1 MQARCPDHIL
11 QIPAWPGSETVFTGY
26 PSLTLFRYVARVSK
40 TPAKPSTARDLP
52 VMALLGL
59 CDPPEGDW
67 DHFRAIQYTG
77 LARYAILR
85 VVTNLVLGLMVCQLF
100 SGFVPLWQL
109 AGWMGMLGASLYF
122 PTVLYRHSGMVN
134 HDHVARR
141 FVLQLVAATSLIA
154 FVWCVPILVFAPMAT
169 QMELA
174 AVWTIL
180 AALVVGGTL
189 LLNALPLGAFV
200 FNLVLMAA
208 SVIAFW
214 QGENIVTVGA
224 IVCFSILLALS
235 GFENARAYLMFKFSE
250 QGLAEKDEV
259 VSLLLREFE
268 EGDADWL
275 WQIDAGRRIVAAS
288 PRFAFAAG
296 REASE
301 IEGMPLTQLIA
312 GKHWESGNLA
322 PSLHILSDK
331 LTKRESFSN
340 LVVKV
345 HGEEKTYW
353 WELSASPRYDDNGTF
368 MGFRGVGSDVTE
380 SRESAEKI
388 ARLARFDTLT
398 GLPNRLQLTEALDRA
413 LKECEQWNCRCG
425 FLMIDLD
432 RFKSVN
438 DTLGHLVGDRLLA
451 QVSLRLRSLMGKDEL
466 CGRLGGDEF
475 AVVMRDTGD
484 GQRISDL
491 AGRIIDVLSRP
502 YEVDQHTLF
511 IGASVGSATGTRD
524 GRTVETLMRSADLAL
539 YRSKD
544 EGGGRHNVYEPKLHS
559 HAEERRVMEIALRK
573 ALEKDE
579 FSLAYQPVVDASSE
593 SLVAFEAL
601 IRWSNP
607 EFGQVSPAR
616 FIPLAED
623 ARLVVPIGN
632 WVLHRACREAVTWP
646 ANVRVAVNVSAEQLY
661 EPDFVETVVEALSE
675 TGLAPQRLELEVTE
689 SVFLRE
695 GSRAGET
702 LDQILALG
710 VGLSLDDF
718 GTGYSALG
726 YLSKTRFTTIKV
738 DRSFVQGAARGAQES
753 IAIIR
758 AVVAMAESLGMST
771 TAEGAE
777 TEHEVQVIR
786 ELGCKKIQGYFYG
799 RPMTADDVQSLFGGQ
814 QTAMFG

>member
-1 MQARCPDHIL
+1 
-11 QIPAWPGSETVFTGY
+11 
-26 PSLTLFRYVARVSK
+26 
-40 TPAKPSTARDLP
+40 
-52 VMALLGL
+52 MAILGL
-59 CDPPEGDW
+59 KDPASGDW
-67 DHFRAIQYTG
+67 DRFRAIQYSG

-85 VVTNLVLGLMVCQLF
+85 VATNLVLGLMVCQLF
-100 SGFVPLWQL
+100 AGTVPLTYL
-109 AGWMGMLGASLYF
+109 TGWMAMLCGALYL
-122 PTVLYRHSGMVN
+122 PVIVYRQSGMVN
-134 HDHVARR
+134 HDKVARR
-141 FVLQLVAATSLIA
+141 FVMQLVAATSLIA
-154 FVWCVPILVFAPMAT
+154 FVWCIPILVFAPKAGPV
-169 QMELA
+169 ELA
-174 AVWTIL
+174 TVWTIL

-200 FNLVLMAA
+200 FNLVLMSA
-208 SVIAFW
+208 SIFAFW
-214 QGENIVTVGA
+214 QIGSMVTVGA
-224 IVCFSILLALS
+224 ICCFAILLALS
-235 GFENARAYLMFKFSE
+235 GFENARAYLMFKLSE
-250 QGLAEKDEV
+250 VGLAEKDEV

-275 WQIDAGRRIVAAS
+275 WQIDAARRIVAAS

-296 REASE
+296 CESKD

-312 GKHWESGNLA
+312 GKAWESGNLP
-322 PSLHILSDK
+322 PSLHLLSEK

-345 HGEEKTYW
+345 LCGEKTQW
-353 WELSASPRYDDNGTF
+353 WELSASPKYDDNGTF
-368 MGFRGVGSDVTE
+368 IGFRGVGSDVTE
-380 SRESAEKI
+380 SRENAEKI
-388 ARLARFDTLT
+388 ARLARYDTLT
-398 GLPNRLQLTEALDRA
+398 GLPNRLQITEALDRA
-413 LKECEQWNCRCG
+413 LSECEKWNSRCG

-432 RFKSVN
+432 RFKSIN

-451 QVSLRLRSLMGKDEL
+451 QVSLRLRSLMGKDEM

-491 AGRIIDVLSRP
+491 AGRIIEVLSRP

-511 IGASVGSATGTRD
+511 IGASVGSANGVRD

-559 HAEERRVMEIALRK
+559 HAEERRIMEMALRT

-579 FSLAYQPVVDASSE
+579 FSLAYQPVVDAASE
-593 SLVAFEAL
+593 SLVGFEAL
-601 IRWSNP
+601 LRWSNP
-607 EFGQVSPAR
+607 EFGQVSPAK

-632 WVLHRACREAVTWP
+632 WVLHRACQEAVLWP

-661 EPDFVETVVEALSE
+661 EADFVDTVVEALSE
-675 TGLAPQRLELEVTE
+675 TGLPPQRLELEVTE

-702 LDQILALG
+702 LDRILALG

-738 DRSFVQGAARGAQES
+738 DRSFVQGAARGLPES

-758 AVVAMAESLGMST
+758 AVVAMADSLGMAT

-777 TEHEVQVIR
+777 TQQEVGVIR
-786 ELGCKKIQGYFYG
+786 DLGCKKIQGYYYG
-799 RPMTADDVQSLFGGQ
+799 RPMGASDVAALFADYNSAQYG
-814 QTAMFG
+814 

>member
-1 MQARCPDHIL
+1 M
-11 QIPAWPGSETVFTGY
+11 
-26 PSLTLFRYVARVSK
+26 RVNSTK
-40 TPAKPSTARDLP
+40 HNPSTARNLP
-52 VMALLGL
+52 VMAILGL
-59 CDPPEGDW
+59 ADSADGDW

-77 LARYAILR
+77 LSRYAILR

-100 SGFVPLWQL
+100 AGSVPLWQL
-109 AGWMGMLGASLYF
+109 AGWMAMLGGALYF
-122 PTVLYRHSGMVN
+122 PAIIYRQSGMVN

-141 FVLQLVAATSLIA
+141 FLLQLVAATSLIA
-154 FVWCVPILVFAPMAT
+154 FVWCIPILSFAPLAGPL
-169 QMELA
+169 ELA
-174 AVWTIL
+174 TVWTIV

-189 LLNALPLGAFV
+189 LLNALPLGAV
-200 FNLVLMAA
+200 MFNLILMMA
-208 SVIAFW
+208 SIVAFARI
-214 QGENIVTVGA
+214 GDIVTIGA
-224 IVCFSILLALS
+224 IVCFSNLLALS
-235 GFENARAYLMFKFSE
+235 GFENARAFLLFKLSE
-250 QGLAEKDEV
+250 VGLAEKDEV

-275 WQIDAGRRIVAAS
+275 WQIDASRRIVAAS

-296 REASE
+296 REPKD

-312 GKHWESGNLA
+312 GKAWEAGNLP
-322 PSLHILSDK
+322 PSLHALSDK

-345 HGEEKTYW
+345 LGETKTFW

-368 MGFRGVGSDVTE
+368 IGFRGVGSDVTE

-388 ARLARFDTLT
+388 ARLARYDTLT

-413 LKECEQWNCRCG
+413 LSECEQWKTRCG

-451 QVSLRLRSLMGKDEL
+451 QVSLRLRSLMGKDEM

-475 AVVMRDTGD
+475 GVVMRDTGD
-484 GQRISDL
+484 GQRIADL

-502 YEVDQHTLF
+502 YEVDAHTLF
-511 IGASVGSATGTRD
+511 IGASVGSANGIRD

-539 YRSKD
+539 YQSKD

-559 HAEERRVMEIALRK
+559 HAEERRTMEIALRK

-579 FSLAYQPVVDASSE
+579 FSLAYQPVVDAASE
-593 SLVAFEAL
+593 SLVGFEAL
-601 IRWSNP
+601 LRWYNP
-607 EFGQVSPAR
+607 EFGQVSPSR

-632 WVLHRACREAVTWP
+632 WVLHRACREAVSWP
-646 ANVRVAVNVSAEQLY
+646 ADVRVAVNVSAEQLY
-661 EPDFVETVVEALSE
+661 ELDFVDTVVEALSE
-675 TGLAPQRLELEVTE
+675 AGLAPQRLELEVTE

-702 LDQILALG
+702 LDRILALG

-738 DRSFVQGAARGAQES
+738 DRSFVQGAARGLPES

-758 AVVAMAESLGMST
+758 AVVAMADSLGMST

-777 TEHEVQVIR
+777 TEKEVRVIR
-786 ELGCKKIQGYFYG
+786 DLGCKKIQGYYYG
-799 RPMTADDVQSLFGGQ
+799 RPMAAEDVAELFGDHR
-814 QTAMFG
+814 AAVFG

>member
-1 MQARCPDHIL
+1 MR
-11 QIPAWPGSETVFTGY
+11 SGY
-26 PSLTLFRYVARVSK
+26 ASLTLFRYVARVSK
-40 TPAKPSTARDLP
+40 TKHSPSTARDLP
-52 VMALLGL
+52 VMAILGL
-59 CDPPEGDW
+59 RDPVKGDW
-67 DHFRAIQYTG
+67 DHFRAIQYAG
-77 LARYAILR
+77 LARYSNLR
-85 VVTNLVLGLMVCQLF
+85 VATNLVLGLMVCQLF
-100 SGFVPLWQL
+100 SGYVPLWQL
-109 AGWMGMLGASLYF
+109 AGWMAMLGATLYF
-122 PTVLYRHSGMVN
+122 PAIVYRNSGMVN
-134 HDHVARR
+134 HDQVARR

-154 FVWCVPILVFAPMAT
+154 FVWCIPILAFAPLAGPV
-169 QMELA
+169 ELA
-174 AVWTIL
+174 TVWTIL
-180 AALVVGGTL
+180 AALVVAGTL
-189 LLNALPLGAFV
+189 LLNALPLGAFM
-200 FNLVLMAA
+200 FNLVLMSA
-208 SVIAFW
+208 SIIAYW
-214 QGENIVTVGA
+214 QTGNMVTMGS
-224 IVCFSILLALS
+224 ITCFSMLLALS
-235 GFENARAYLMFKFSE
+235 GFENARGYLMFKLSE
-250 QGLAEKDEV
+250 HGLAEKDEV

-275 WQIDAGRRIVAAS
+275 WQIDAARRIVAAS

-301 IEGMPLTQLIA
+301 IEGMPLTELIA
-312 GKHWESGNLA
+312 GKLWESGNLP

-340 LVVKV
+340 LIVKV
-345 HGEEKTYW
+345 HGEDRTFW
-353 WELSASPRYDDNGTF
+353 WELSASPRYDDLGVFT
-368 MGFRGVGSDVTE
+368 GFRGVGSDVTE

-388 ARLARFDTLT
+388 ARLARYDTLT

-451 QVSLRLRSLMGKDEL
+451 QVSLRLRSLMGKDEM

-484 GQRISDL
+484 GQRINDV
-491 AGRIIDVLSRP
+491 ADRIIDVLSRP

-511 IGASVGSATGTRD
+511 IGASIGSAHGLRD
-524 GRTVETLMRSADLAL
+524 GRTVEALMRSADLAL

-544 EGGGRHNVYEPKLHS
+544 EGGGRHNVYEPQLHS

-579 FSLAYQPVVDASSE
+579 FTLAFQPVVDAASE

-601 IRWSNP
+601 LRWYNP
-607 EFGQVSPAR
+607 EIGQVSPAR

-632 WVLHRACREAVTWP
+632 WVLHRACREAVNWP
-646 ANVRVAVNVSAEQLY
+646 ANVRIAVNVSAEQLY
-661 EPDFVETVVEALSE
+661 EPDFVDTVVEALSE
-675 TGLAPQRLELEVTE
+675 AGLAPQRLELEVTE

-695 GSRAGET
+695 GSRAGDT
-702 LDQILALG
+702 LDRILALG

-726 YLSKTRFTTIKV
+726 YLSKTRFTTIKI

-753 IAIIR
+753 VAIIR
-758 AVVAMAESLGMST
+758 AVVAMADSLGMST

-777 TEHEVQVIR
+777 TEQEVNVLR
-786 ELGCKKIQGYFYG
+786 DLGCKKIQGYFYG
-799 RPMTADDVQSLFGGQ
+799 RPMSASDVADLFTNHQAANYG
-814 QTAMFG
+814 

>member
-1 MQARCPDHIL
+1 M
-11 QIPAWPGSETVFTGY
+11 FGY
-26 PSLTLFRYVARVSK
+26 AAPVSK
-40 TPAKPSTARDLP
+40 TKHSPSTARDLP
-52 VMALLGL
+52 VMAILGL
-59 CDPPEGDW
+59 RDPAQGDW

-77 LARYAILR
+77 LARYSNLR
-85 VVTNLVLGLMVCQLF
+85 VVTNLVLGLMACQLF
-100 SGFVPLWQL
+100 SGYVPLWQL
-109 AGWMGMLGASLYF
+109 AGWMAMLGAALYF
-122 PTVLYRHSGMVN
+122 PSIVYRQSGMVN

-154 FVWCVPILVFAPMAT
+154 FVWCIPILVFAPLAGDL
-169 QMELA
+169 ELA
-174 AVWTIL
+174 TIWTIL
-180 AALVVGGTL
+180 AALVVAGTL
-189 LLNALPLGAFV
+189 LLNALPLGAFL
-200 FNLVLMAA
+200 FNLVLMSA
-208 SVIAFW
+208 SVIAYW
-214 QGENIVTVGA
+214 QTGNMVTVGA
-224 IVCFSILLALS
+224 ITCFSILLALS
-235 GFENARAYLMFKFSE
+235 GFENARGYLMFKLSE
-250 QGLAEKDEV
+250 HGLAEKDEV

-275 WQIDAGRRIVAAS
+275 WQIDASRRIVAAS
-288 PRFAFAAG
+288 PRFAYAAG
-296 REASE
+296 REASD

-312 GKHWESGNLA
+312 GKLWESGNLP

-345 HGEEKTYW
+345 HGEDKTYW
-353 WELSASPRYDDNGTF
+353 WELSASPRYDDSGAFT
-368 MGFRGVGSDVTE
+368 GFRGVGSDVTE

-451 QVSLRLRSLMGKDEL
+451 QVSLRLRSLMGKDEM

-484 GQRISDL
+484 GQRIKDV
-491 AGRIIDVLSRP
+491 AERIIDVLSRP

-511 IGASVGSATGTRD
+511 IGASVGSAHGLRD

-544 EGGGRHNVYEPKLHS
+544 EGGGRHNVYEPQLHS

-579 FSLAYQPVVDASSE
+579 FTLAFQPVVDAASE

-601 IRWSNP
+601 LRWHNP

-661 EPDFVETVVEALSE
+661 EPDFVDTVVEALSE
-675 TGLAPQRLELEVTE
+675 AGLPPQRLELEVTE

-758 AVVAMAESLGMST
+758 AVVAMADSLGMST

-777 TEHEVQVIR
+777 TEHEVKVLR
-786 ELGCKKIQGYFYG
+786 DLGCKKIQGYFYG
-799 RPMTADDVQSLFGGQ
+799 RPMSAHDVGELFIDNPS
-814 QTAMFG
+814 ASFG

>member
-1 MQARCPDHIL
+1 MA
-11 QIPAWPGSETVFTGY
+11 S
-26 PSLTLFRYVARVSK
+26 
-40 TPAKPSTARDLP
+40 DLP
-52 VMALLGL
+52 VMAVLGL
-59 CDPPEGDW
+59 RDPAKGDW

-77 LARYAILR
+77 LARYANLR
-85 VVTNLVLGLMVCQLF
+85 VMTNLVLGLMVCQLF
-100 SGFVPLWQL
+100 AGSLPLWYL
-109 AGWMGMLGASLYF
+109 VGWMALLGAALCI
-122 PTVLYRHSGMVN
+122 PAIVYRQSGMVN

-154 FVWCVPILVFAPMAT
+154 FVWCIPILVFAPMAGPV
-169 QMELA
+169 ELA
-174 AVWTIL
+174 TVWTIV
-180 AALVVGGTL
+180 AALVVGSTL
-189 LLNALPLGAFV
+189 LLNALPLGAFL
-200 FNLVLMAA
+200 FNLVLMTA
-208 SVIAFW
+208 SIIAYW
-214 QGENIVTVGA
+214 QIGDMVTIGA
-224 IVCFSILLALS
+224 IACFSILLALS
-235 GFENARAYLMFKFSE
+235 GFENARAYLMFKLSE
-250 QGLAEKDEV
+250 VGLAEKDEV

-275 WQIDAGRRIVAAS
+275 WQIDSARRIIAAS
-288 PRFAFAAG
+288 PRFAFASG
-296 REASE
+296 REAKD
-301 IEGMPLTQLIA
+301 IEGVPITQLIA
-312 GKHWESGNLA
+312 GKAWESGNLP

-331 LTKRESFSN
+331 LTRRESFSN

-345 HGEEKTYW
+345 LSEDKVLW
-353 WELSASPRYDDNGTF
+353 WELSASPKYDESGAF
-368 MGFRGVGSDVTE
+368 IGFRGVGSNVTE
-380 SRESAEKI
+380 NRESAEKI
-388 ARLARFDTLT
+388 ARLARYDTLT
-398 GLPNRLQLTEALDRA
+398 GLPNRVQITEALDRA
-413 LKECEQWNCRCG
+413 LQECEKWNCRCG
-425 FLMIDLD
+425 LLMIDLD

-451 QVSLRLRSLMGKDEL
+451 QVSLRMRSLMGKDEM

-502 YEVDQHTLF
+502 YEVDENTLF
-511 IGASVGSATGTRD
+511 IGASVGSANGMRD

-544 EGGGRHNVYEPKLHS
+544 EGGGRHNVYETKLHS
-559 HAEERRVMEIALRK
+559 HAEERRVMEMALRK

-579 FSLAYQPVVDASSE
+579 FTLAYQPVVDAASE
-593 SLVAFEAL
+593 SLVGFEAL
-601 IRWSNP
+601 LRWFNP
-607 EFGQVSPAR
+607 ELGQISPAK

-632 WVLHRACREAVTWP
+632 WVLHRACREAVSWP
-646 ANVRVAVNVSAEQLY
+646 ANVKVAVNVSAEQLY
-661 EPDFVETVVEALSE
+661 EADFVDTVVEALSE
-675 TGLAPQRLELEVTE
+675 TGLPPQRLELEVTE

-702 LDQILALG
+702 LDRILALG

-738 DRSFVQGAARGAQES
+738 DRSFVQGAAQGLPAS

-758 AVVAMAESLGMST
+758 AVVAMADSLGMST

-777 TEHEVQVIR
+777 TQHEVDVIR
-786 ELGCKKIQGYFYG
+786 GLGCKKIQGYFYG
-799 RPMTADDVQSLFGGQ
+799 RPMGAEDVTELFGEYR
-814 QTAMFG
+814 ASHFG

>member
-1 MQARCPDHIL
+1 M
-11 QIPAWPGSETVFTGY
+11 
-26 PSLTLFRYVARVSK
+26 SK
-40 TPAKPSTARDLP
+40 TKHSPSAARDLP
-52 VMALLGL
+52 VMAILGL
-59 CDPPEGDW
+59 RDSADGDW

-77 LARYAILR
+77 LARYSNLR

-109 AGWMGMLGASLYF
+109 AGWMAMLGAALFF
-122 PTVLYRHSGMVN
+122 PTIVYRQSGMVN

-154 FVWCVPILVFAPMAT
+154 FVWCIPILVFAPLAGDL
-169 QMELA
+169 ELA
-174 AVWTIL
+174 TVWTIL
-180 AALVVGGTL
+180 AALVVAGTL
-189 LLNALPLGAFV
+189 LLNALPLGAFM
-200 FNLVLMAA
+200 FNLVLMSA
-208 SVIAFW
+208 SIVAYW
-214 QGENIVTVGA
+214 QAGNMVTVGA
-224 IVCFSILLALS
+224 ITSFSILLALS
-235 GFENARAYLMFKFSE
+235 GFENARGYLMFKLSE
-250 QGLAEKDEV
+250 HGLAEKDEV

-275 WQIDAGRRIVAAS
+275 WQIDSARRIINAS
-288 PRFAFAAG
+288 PRFAFAVG
-296 REASE
+296 REVSE

-312 GKHWESGNLA
+312 GKLWEGGNLP

-345 HGEEKTYW
+345 HGADKTFW

-368 MGFRGVGSDVTE
+368 TGFRGVGSDVTE

-388 ARLARFDTLT
+388 ARLARYDTLT

-451 QVSLRLRSLMGKDEL
+451 QVSLRLRSLMGKDEM

-484 GQRISDL
+484 GQRIGDI
-491 AGRIIDVLSRP
+491 AERIIDVLSQP

-511 IGASVGSATGTRD
+511 IGASIGSAHGLRD

-544 EGGGRHNVYEPKLHS
+544 EGGGRHNVYEPQLHS
-559 HAEERRVMEIALRK
+559 HAEERRVMEMALRK

-579 FSLAYQPVVDASSE
+579 FTLAFQPVVDAGSE

-601 IRWSNP
+601 LRWHNP

-646 ANVRVAVNVSAEQLY
+646 ANMRVAVNVSAEQLY
-661 EPDFVETVVEALSE
+661 EPDFVDTVVEALSE
-675 TGLAPQRLELEVTE
+675 AGLPPQRLELEVTE

-702 LDQILALG
+702 LDRILALG

-758 AVVAMAESLGMST
+758 AVVAMADSLGMST

-777 TEHEVQVIR
+777 TEHEVQVVR
-786 ELGCKKIQGYFYG
+786 KLGCKKIQGYYYG
-799 RPMTADDVQSLFGGQ
+799 RPMMASDVGELFSDDRSAIYG
-814 QTAMFG
+814 

>member
-1 MQARCPDHIL
+1 L
-11 QIPAWPGSETVFTGY
+11 FGY
-26 PSLTLFRYVARVSK
+26 AAPVSK
-40 TPAKPSTARDLP
+40 TKHSPSTARDLP
-52 VMALLGL
+52 VMAILGL
-59 CDPPEGDW
+59 RDPAQGDW

-77 LARYAILR
+77 LARYSNLR
-85 VVTNLVLGLMVCQLF
+85 VVTNLVLGLMACQLF
-100 SGFVPLWQL
+100 SGYVPLWQL
-109 AGWMGMLGASLYF
+109 AGWMAMLGAALYF
-122 PTVLYRHSGMVN
+122 PSTVYRQSGMVN

-154 FVWCVPILVFAPMAT
+154 FVWCIPILVFAPLAGDL
-169 QMELA
+169 ELA
-174 AVWTIL
+174 TIWTIL
-180 AALVVGGTL
+180 AALVVAGTL
-189 LLNALPLGAFV
+189 LLNALPLGAFL
-200 FNLVLMAA
+200 FNLVLMSA
-208 SVIAFW
+208 SVIAYW
-214 QGENIVTVGA
+214 QTGNMVTVGA
-224 IVCFSILLALS
+224 ITCFSILLALS
-235 GFENARAYLMFKFSE
+235 GFENARGYLMFKLSE
-250 QGLAEKDEV
+250 HGLAEKDEV

-275 WQIDAGRRIVAAS
+275 WQIDASRRIVAAS
-288 PRFAFAAG
+288 PRFAYAAG
-296 REASE
+296 REASD

-312 GKHWESGNLA
+312 GKLWESGNLP

-345 HGEEKTYW
+345 HGEDKTYW
-353 WELSASPRYDDNGTF
+353 WELSASPRYDDSGAFT
-368 MGFRGVGSDVTE
+368 GFRGVGSDVTE

-451 QVSLRLRSLMGKDEL
+451 QVSLRLRSLMGKDEM

-484 GQRISDL
+484 GQRIKDV
-491 AGRIIDVLSRP
+491 AERIIDVLSRP

-511 IGASVGSATGTRD
+511 IGASVGSAHGLRD

-544 EGGGRHNVYEPKLHS
+544 EGGGRHNVYEPQLHS

-579 FSLAYQPVVDASSE
+579 FTLAFQPVVDAASE

-601 IRWSNP
+601 LRWHNP

-661 EPDFVETVVEALSE
+661 EPDFVDTVVEALSE
-675 TGLAPQRLELEVTE
+675 AGLPPQRLELEVTE

-758 AVVAMAESLGMST
+758 AVVAMADSLGMST

-777 TEHEVQVIR
+777 TEHEVKVLR
-786 ELGCKKIQGYFYG
+786 DLGCKKIQGYFYG
-799 RPMTADDVQSLFGGQ
+799 RPMSAHDVGELFIDHPS
-814 QTAMFG
+814 ASFG

>member
-1 MQARCPDHIL
+1 MA
-11 QIPAWPGSETVFTGY
+11 S
-26 PSLTLFRYVARVSK
+26 
-40 TPAKPSTARDLP
+40 DLP
-52 VMALLGL
+52 VMAVLGL
-59 CDPPEGDW
+59 RDPAKGDW

-77 LARYAILR
+77 LARYANLR
-85 VVTNLVLGLMVCQLF
+85 VMTNLVLGLMVCQLF
-100 SGFVPLWQL
+100 AGSLPLWYL
-109 AGWMGMLGASLYF
+109 VGWMALLGAALCI
-122 PTVLYRHSGMVN
+122 PAIVYRQSGMVN

-154 FVWCVPILVFAPMAT
+154 FVWCIPILVFAPMAGPV
-169 QMELA
+169 ELA
-174 AVWTIL
+174 TVWTIV
-180 AALVVGGTL
+180 AALVVGSTL
-189 LLNALPLGAFV
+189 LLNALPLGAFL
-200 FNLVLMAA
+200 FNLVLMTA
-208 SVIAFW
+208 SIIAYW
-214 QGENIVTVGA
+214 QIGDMVTIGA
-224 IVCFSILLALS
+224 IACFSILLALS
-235 GFENARAYLMFKFSE
+235 GFENARAYLMFKLSE
-250 QGLAEKDEV
+250 VGLAEKDEV

-275 WQIDAGRRIVAAS
+275 WQIDSARRIIAAS
-288 PRFAFAAG
+288 PRFAFASG
-296 REASE
+296 REAKD
-301 IEGMPLTQLIA
+301 IEGLPITQLIA
-312 GKHWESGNLA
+312 GKAWESGNLP

-331 LTKRESFSN
+331 LTRRESFSN

-345 HGEEKTYW
+345 LSEDKVLW
-353 WELSASPRYDDNGTF
+353 WELSASPKYDESGAF
-368 MGFRGVGSDVTE
+368 IGFRGVGSNVTE
-380 SRESAEKI
+380 NRESAEKI
-388 ARLARFDTLT
+388 ARLARYDTLT
-398 GLPNRLQLTEALDRA
+398 GLPNRVQITEALDRA
-413 LKECEQWNCRCG
+413 LQECEKWNCRCG
-425 FLMIDLD
+425 LLMIDLD

-451 QVSLRLRSLMGKDEL
+451 QVSLRMRSLMGKDEM

-502 YEVDQHTLF
+502 YEVDENTLF
-511 IGASVGSATGTRD
+511 IGASVGSANGMRD

-559 HAEERRVMEIALRK
+559 HAEERRVMEMALRK

-579 FSLAYQPVVDASSE
+579 FTLAYQPVVDAASE
-593 SLVAFEAL
+593 SLVGFEAL
-601 IRWSNP
+601 LRWFNP
-607 EFGQVSPAR
+607 ELGQISPAK

-632 WVLHRACREAVTWP
+632 WVLHRACREAVSWP
-646 ANVRVAVNVSAEQLY
+646 ANVKVAVNVSAEQLY
-661 EPDFVETVVEALSE
+661 EADFVDTVVEALSE
-675 TGLAPQRLELEVTE
+675 TGLPPQRLELEVTE

-695 GSRAGET
+695 GSRASET
-702 LDQILALG
+702 LDRILALG

-738 DRSFVQGAARGAQES
+738 DRSFVQGAAQGLPAS

-758 AVVAMAESLGMST
+758 AVVAMADSLGMST

-777 TEHEVQVIR
+777 TQHEVDVIR
-786 ELGCKKIQGYFYG
+786 GLGCKKIQGYFYG
-799 RPMTADDVQSLFGGQ
+799 RPMGAEDVTELFGEYR
-814 QTAMFG
+814 ASHFG

>member
-1 MQARCPDHIL
+1 MA
-11 QIPAWPGSETVFTGY
+11 S
-26 PSLTLFRYVARVSK
+26 
-40 TPAKPSTARDLP
+40 DLP
-52 VMALLGL
+52 VMAVLGL
-59 CDPPEGDW
+59 RDPAKGDW

-77 LARYAILR
+77 LARYANLR
-85 VVTNLVLGLMVCQLF
+85 VMTNLVLGLMVCQLF
-100 SGFVPLWQL
+100 AGSLPLWYL
-109 AGWMGMLGASLYF
+109 VGWMALLGAALCI
-122 PTVLYRHSGMVN
+122 PAIVYRQSGMVN

-154 FVWCVPILVFAPMAT
+154 FVWCIPILVFAPMAGPV
-169 QMELA
+169 ELA
-174 AVWTIL
+174 TVWTIV
-180 AALVVGGTL
+180 AALVVGSTL
-189 LLNALPLGAFV
+189 LLNALPLGAFL
-200 FNLVLMAA
+200 FNLVLMTA
-208 SVIAFW
+208 SIIAYW
-214 QGENIVTVGA
+214 QIGDMVTIGA
-224 IVCFSILLALS
+224 IACFSILLALS
-235 GFENARAYLMFKFSE
+235 GFENARAYLMFKLSE
-250 QGLAEKDEV
+250 VGLAEKDEV

-275 WQIDAGRRIVAAS
+275 WQIDSARRIIAAS
-288 PRFAFAAG
+288 PRFAFASG
-296 REASE
+296 REAKD
-301 IEGMPLTQLIA
+301 IEGLPITQLIA
-312 GKHWESGNLA
+312 GKAWESGNLP

-331 LTKRESFSN
+331 LTRRESFSN

-345 HGEEKTYW
+345 LSEDKVLW
-353 WELSASPRYDDNGTF
+353 WELSASPKYDESGAF
-368 MGFRGVGSDVTE
+368 IGFRGVGSNVTE
-380 SRESAEKI
+380 NRESAEKI
-388 ARLARFDTLT
+388 ARLARYDTLT
-398 GLPNRLQLTEALDRA
+398 GLPNRVQITEALDRA
-413 LKECEQWNCRCG
+413 LQECEKWNCRCG
-425 FLMIDLD
+425 LLMIDLD

-451 QVSLRLRSLMGKDEL
+451 QVSLRMRSLMGKDEM

-502 YEVDQHTLF
+502 YEVDENTLF
-511 IGASVGSATGTRD
+511 IGASVGSANGMRD

-559 HAEERRVMEIALRK
+559 HAEERRVMEMALRK

-579 FSLAYQPVVDASSE
+579 FTLAYQPVVDAASE
-593 SLVAFEAL
+593 SLVGFEAL
-601 IRWSNP
+601 LRWFNP
-607 EFGQVSPAR
+607 ELGQISPAK

-632 WVLHRACREAVTWP
+632 WVLHRACREAVSWP
-646 ANVRVAVNVSAEQLY
+646 ANVKVAVNVSAEQLY
-661 EPDFVETVVEALSE
+661 EADFVDTVVEALSE
-675 TGLAPQRLELEVTE
+675 TGLPPQRLELEVTE

-695 GSRAGET
+695 GSRASET
-702 LDQILALG
+702 LDGILALG

-738 DRSFVQGAARGAQES
+738 DRSFVQGAAQGLPAS

-758 AVVAMAESLGMST
+758 AVVAMADSLGMST

-777 TEHEVQVIR
+777 TQHEVDVIR
-786 ELGCKKIQGYFYG
+786 GLGCKKIQGYFYG
-799 RPMTADDVQSLFGGQ
+799 RPMGAEDVTELFGEYR
-814 QTAMFG
+814 AAHFG

>member
-1 MQARCPDHIL
+1 
-11 QIPAWPGSETVFTGY
+11 
-26 PSLTLFRYVARVSK
+26 
-40 TPAKPSTARDLP
+40 
-52 VMALLGL
+52 MAILGL
-59 CDPPEGDW
+59 SDPAEGDW
-67 DHFRAIQYTG
+67 AHFRTIQYSG
-77 LARYAILR
+77 LARYAVLR
-85 VVTNLVLGLMVCQLF
+85 VATNLVLGLMVCQLF
-100 SGFVPLWQL
+100 AGTVPVWHL
-109 AGWMGMLGASLYF
+109 AGWMAMLCGALYF
-122 PTVLYRHSGMVN
+122 PAVVYRQSGMIN

-154 FVWCVPILVFAPMAT
+154 FVWCIPMLVFAPLAGPV
-169 QMELA
+169 ELA
-174 AVWTIL
+174 TVWTIL

-189 LLNALPLGAFV
+189 LLNALPLGAVV
-200 FNLVLMAA
+200 FNLVLMTA
-208 SVIAFW
+208 SVVAYW
-214 QGENIVTVGA
+214 QVGNLVTIGA
-224 IVCFSILLALS
+224 ISCFAILLALS
-235 GFENARAYLMFKFSE
+235 GFENARAYLMFKLSE
-250 QGLAEKDEV
+250 FGLAEKDEV

-275 WQIDAGRRIVAAS
+275 WQIDAGRRIFAAS

-296 REASE
+296 RDVND

-312 GKHWESGNLA
+312 GKAWECGNLP
-322 PSLHILSDK
+322 PSLHILSEK

-345 HGEEKTYW
+345 QNEDKTLW
-353 WELSASPRYDDNGTF
+353 WELSASPKYDDAGVFT
-368 MGFRGVGSDVTE
+368 GFRGVGSDVTE
-380 SRESAEKI
+380 SRENAEKI
-388 ARLARFDTLT
+388 ARLARYDTLT
-398 GLPNRLQLTEALDRA
+398 GLPNRLQITEALDRA
-413 LKECEQWNCRCG
+413 LQEGEKWNSRCG

-432 RFKSVN
+432 RFKSIN

-451 QVSLRLRSLMGKDEL
+451 QVSLRLRSLMGKDEM

-484 GQRISDL
+484 GQRISEL

-511 IGASVGSATGTRD
+511 IGASIGSANGIRD
-524 GRTVETLMRSADLAL
+524 GRTVEMLMRSADLAL

-559 HAEERRVMEIALRK
+559 HAEERRIMEIALRK

-579 FSLAYQPVVDASSE
+579 FTLAYQPVVDAASE
-593 SLVAFEAL
+593 SLVGFEAL
-601 IRWSNP
+601 LRWHNP
-607 EFGQVSPAR
+607 EFGQVSPSK

-632 WVLHRACREAVTWP
+632 WVLHRACREAVSWP

-661 EPDFVETVVEALSE
+661 EADFVDTVVEALSE
-675 TGLAPQRLELEVTE
+675 TGLPPQRLELEVTE

-738 DRSFVQGAARGAQES
+738 DRSFVEGAARGLPES

-758 AVVAMAESLGMST
+758 AVVAMADSLGMST
-771 TAEGAE
+771 TGEGAE
-777 TEHEVQVIR
+777 TEHEVKVIR
-786 ELGCKKIQGYFYG
+786 DLGCKKIQGYFYG
-799 RPMTADDVQSLFGGQ
+799 RPMGAEDVAELF
-814 QTAMFG
+814 TDYNAAKYA

>member
-1 MQARCPDHIL
+1 
-11 QIPAWPGSETVFTGY
+11 
-26 PSLTLFRYVARVSK
+26 
-40 TPAKPSTARDLP
+40 
-52 VMALLGL
+52 MAILGL
-59 CDPPEGDW
+59 RDSADGDW

-77 LARYAILR
+77 LARYSNLR

-109 AGWMGMLGASLYF
+109 AGWMAMLGAALFF
-122 PTVLYRHSGMVN
+122 PTIVYRQSGMVN

-154 FVWCVPILVFAPMAT
+154 FVWCIPILVFAPLAGDL
-169 QMELA
+169 ELA
-174 AVWTIL
+174 TVWTIL
-180 AALVVGGTL
+180 AALVVAGTL
-189 LLNALPLGAFV
+189 LLNALPLGAFM
-200 FNLVLMAA
+200 FNLVLMSA
-208 SVIAFW
+208 SIVAYW
-214 QGENIVTVGA
+214 QAGNMVTVGA
-224 IVCFSILLALS
+224 ITSFSILLALS
-235 GFENARAYLMFKFSE
+235 GFENARGYLMFKLSE
-250 QGLAEKDEV
+250 HGLAEKDEV

-275 WQIDAGRRIVAAS
+275 WQIDSARRIINAS
-288 PRFAFAAG
+288 PRFAFAVG
-296 REASE
+296 REVSE

-312 GKHWESGNLA
+312 GKLWEGGNLP

-345 HGEEKTYW
+345 HGADKTFW

-368 MGFRGVGSDVTE
+368 TGFRGVGSDVTE

-388 ARLARFDTLT
+388 ARLARYDTLT

-451 QVSLRLRSLMGKDEL
+451 QVSLRLRSLMGKDEM

-484 GQRISDL
+484 GQRIGDI
-491 AGRIIDVLSRP
+491 AERIIDVLSQP

-511 IGASVGSATGTRD
+511 IGASIGSAHGLRD

-544 EGGGRHNVYEPKLHS
+544 EGGGRHNVYEPQLHS
-559 HAEERRVMEIALRK
+559 HAEERRVMEMALRK

-579 FSLAYQPVVDASSE
+579 FTLAFQPVVDAGSE

-601 IRWSNP
+601 LRWHNP

-646 ANVRVAVNVSAEQLY
+646 ANMRVAVNVSAEQLY
-661 EPDFVETVVEALSE
+661 EPDFVDTVVEALSE
-675 TGLAPQRLELEVTE
+675 AGLPPQRLELEVTE

-702 LDQILALG
+702 LDRILALG

-758 AVVAMAESLGMST
+758 AVVAMADSLGMST

-777 TEHEVQVIR
+777 TEHEVQVVR
-786 ELGCKKIQGYFYG
+786 KLGCKKIQGYYYG
-799 RPMTADDVQSLFGGQ
+799 RPMMASDVGELFSDDRSAIYG
-814 QTAMFG
+814 

>member
-1 MQARCPDHIL
+1 
-11 QIPAWPGSETVFTGY
+11 
-26 PSLTLFRYVARVSK
+26 
-40 TPAKPSTARDLP
+40 
-52 VMALLGL
+52 MALLGL

-275 WQIDAGRRIVAAS
+275 WQIDAARCIVAAS

-398 GLPNRLQLTEALDRA
+398 GLPNR
-413 LKECEQWNCRCG
+413 
-425 FLMIDLD
+425 
-432 RFKSVN
+432 
-438 DTLGHLVGDRLLA
+438 
-451 QVSLRLRSLMGKDEL
+451 
-466 CGRLGGDEF
+466 
-475 AVVMRDTGD
+475 
-484 GQRISDL
+484 
-491 AGRIIDVLSRP
+491 
-502 YEVDQHTLF
+502 
-511 IGASVGSATGTRD
+511 
-524 GRTVETLMRSADLAL
+524 
-539 YRSKD
+539 
-544 EGGGRHNVYEPKLHS
+544 
-559 HAEERRVMEIALRK
+559 
-573 ALEKDE
+573 
-579 FSLAYQPVVDASSE
+579 
-593 SLVAFEAL
+593 
-601 IRWSNP
+601 
-607 EFGQVSPAR
+607 
-616 FIPLAED
+616 
-623 ARLVVPIGN
+623 
-632 WVLHRACREAVTWP
+632 
-646 ANVRVAVNVSAEQLY
+646 
-661 EPDFVETVVEALSE
+661 
-675 TGLAPQRLELEVTE
+675 
-689 SVFLRE
+689 
-695 GSRAGET
+695 
-702 LDQILALG
+702 
-710 VGLSLDDF
+710 
-718 GTGYSALG
+718 
-726 YLSKTRFTTIKV
+726 
-738 DRSFVQGAARGAQES
+738 
-753 IAIIR
+753 
-758 AVVAMAESLGMST
+758 
-771 TAEGAE
+771 
-777 TEHEVQVIR
+777 
-786 ELGCKKIQGYFYG
+786 
-799 RPMTADDVQSLFGGQ
+799 
-814 QTAMFG
+814 

>member
-1 MQARCPDHIL
+1 
-11 QIPAWPGSETVFTGY
+11 
-26 PSLTLFRYVARVSK
+26 
-40 TPAKPSTARDLP
+40 
-52 VMALLGL
+52 MAILGL
-59 CDPPEGDW
+59 RDAAQGDW
-67 DHFRAIQYTG
+67 DHFRALQYTG
-77 LARYAILR
+77 LARYSNLR
-85 VVTNLVLGLMVCQLF
+85 IVTNLVLGLMVCQLF
-100 SGFVPLWQL
+100 SGYVPLWQL
-109 AGWMGMLGASLYF
+109 AGWMAMLGAALYF
-122 PTVLYRHSGMVN
+122 PSIVYSHSGMVN

-141 FVLQLVAATSLIA
+141 FVLQLAAATSLIA
-154 FVWCVPILVFAPMAT
+154 FVWCVPIFAFVPLAGEL
-169 QMELA
+169 ELA
-174 AVWTIL
+174 TVWTIL
-180 AALVVGGTL
+180 AALVVAGTL
-189 LLNALPLGAFV
+189 LLNALPLGAFI
-200 FNLVLMAA
+200 FNLVLMSA
-208 SVIAFW
+208 SIFAYW
-214 QGENIVTVGA
+214 QTGNMVTVGA
-224 IVCFSILLALS
+224 IICFSILLALS
-235 GFENARAYLMFKFSE
+235 GFENARGYLMFKLSE
-250 QGLAEKDEV
+250 HGLAEKDEV

-275 WQIDAGRRIVAAS
+275 WQIDSARRIVDAG

-301 IEGMPLTQLIA
+301 IEGMPLTQLLA
-312 GKHWESGNLA
+312 GKLWETGNLP
-322 PSLHILSDK
+322 PSLHVLSEK

-345 HGEEKTYW
+345 HVDEKICW
-353 WELSASPRYDDNGTF
+353 WELSASPRYDDKGTF
-368 MGFRGVGSDVTE
+368 TGFRGVGSDVTE

-398 GLPNRLQLTEALDRA
+398 GLPNRLQLTETLDRT

-484 GQRISDL
+484 GQRIGEIAD
-491 AGRIIDVLSRP
+491 RIIEVLSRP

-511 IGASVGSATGTRD
+511 IGASIGSAHGLRD

-544 EGGGRHNVYEPKLHS
+544 EGGGRHNVYEPQLHS
-559 HAEERRVMEIALRK
+559 HAEERRVMEIALRT

-579 FSLAYQPVVDASSE
+579 FTLAFQPVVDAASE

-601 IRWSNP
+601 LRWNNP

-632 WVLHRACREAVTWP
+632 WVLHRACREAINWP
-646 ANVRVAVNVSAEQLY
+646 ADVRVAVNVSAEQLY
-661 EPDFVETVVEALSE
+661 EPDFVDTVVEALSE
-675 TGLAPQRLELEVTE
+675 AGLPPQRLELEVTE

-702 LDQILALG
+702 LDRILALG

-738 DRSFVQGAARGAQES
+738 DRSFVQGAASGAQES

-777 TEHEVQVIR
+777 TEHEVQVVR
-786 ELGCKKIQGYFYG
+786 ELGCRKIQGYFYG
-799 RPMTADDVQSLFGGQ
+799 RPMTATDVSELFIRHQAANYG
-814 QTAMFG
+814 

>member
-1 MQARCPDHIL
+1 MA
-11 QIPAWPGSETVFTGY
+11 S
-26 PSLTLFRYVARVSK
+26 
-40 TPAKPSTARDLP
+40 DLP
-52 VMALLGL
+52 VMAVLGL
-59 CDPPEGDW
+59 RDPAKGDW

-77 LARYAILR
+77 LARYANLR
-85 VVTNLVLGLMVCQLF
+85 VMTNLVLGLMVCQLF
-100 SGFVPLWQL
+100 AGSLPLWYL
-109 AGWMGMLGASLYF
+109 VGWMALLGAALCI
-122 PTVLYRHSGMVN
+122 PAIVYRQSGMVN

-154 FVWCVPILVFAPMAT
+154 FVWCIPILVFAPVAGPV
-169 QMELA
+169 ELA
-174 AVWTIL
+174 TVWTIV
-180 AALVVGGTL
+180 AALVVGSTL
-189 LLNALPLGAFV
+189 LLNALPLGAFL
-200 FNLVLMAA
+200 FNLVLMTA
-208 SVIAFW
+208 SIIAYW
-214 QGENIVTVGA
+214 QIGDMVTIGA
-224 IVCFSILLALS
+224 IACFSILLALS
-235 GFENARAYLMFKFSE
+235 GFENARAYLMFKLSE
-250 QGLAEKDEV
+250 VGLAEKDEV

-275 WQIDAGRRIVAAS
+275 WQIDSARRIIAAS
-288 PRFAFAAG
+288 PRFAFASG
-296 REASE
+296 REAKD
-301 IEGMPLTQLIA
+301 IEGVPITQLIA
-312 GKHWESGNLA
+312 GKAWESGNLP

-331 LTKRESFSN
+331 LTRRESFSN

-345 HGEEKTYW
+345 LSEDKVLW
-353 WELSASPRYDDNGTF
+353 WELSASPKYDESGAF
-368 MGFRGVGSDVTE
+368 IGFRGVGSNVTE
-380 SRESAEKI
+380 NRESAEKI
-388 ARLARFDTLT
+388 ARLARYDTLT
-398 GLPNRLQLTEALDRA
+398 GLPNRVQITEALDRA
-413 LKECEQWNCRCG
+413 LQECEKWNCRCG
-425 FLMIDLD
+425 LLMIDLD

-451 QVSLRLRSLMGKDEL
+451 QVSLRMRSLMGKDEM

-502 YEVDQHTLF
+502 YEVDENTLF
-511 IGASVGSATGTRD
+511 IGASVGSANGMRD

-559 HAEERRVMEIALRK
+559 HAEERRVMEMALRK

-579 FSLAYQPVVDASSE
+579 FTLAYQPVVDAASE
-593 SLVAFEAL
+593 SLVGFEAL
-601 IRWSNP
+601 LRWFNP
-607 EFGQVSPAR
+607 ELGQISPAK

-632 WVLHRACREAVTWP
+632 WVLHRACREAVSWP
-646 ANVRVAVNVSAEQLY
+646 ANVKVAVNVSAEQLY
-661 EPDFVETVVEALSE
+661 EADFVDTVVEALSE
-675 TGLAPQRLELEVTE
+675 TGLPPQRLELEVTE

-695 GSRAGET
+695 GSRASET
-702 LDQILALG
+702 LDGILALG

-738 DRSFVQGAARGAQES
+738 DRSFVQGAAQGLPAS

-758 AVVAMAESLGMST
+758 AVVAMADSLGMST

-777 TEHEVQVIR
+777 TQHEVDVIR
-786 ELGCKKIQGYFYG
+786 GLGCKKIQGYFYG
-799 RPMTADDVQSLFGGQ
+799 RPMGAEDVTELFGEYR
-814 QTAMFG
+814 ASHFG

>member
-1 MQARCPDHIL
+1 M
-11 QIPAWPGSETVFTGY
+11 FGY
-26 PSLTLFRYVARVSK
+26 AARVSK
-40 TPAKPSTARDLP
+40 TKHSPSTARDLP
-52 VMALLGL
+52 VMAILGL
-59 CDPPEGDW
+59 RDPAQGDW

-77 LARYAILR
+77 LARYSNLR
-85 VVTNLVLGLMVCQLF
+85 VVTNLVLGLMACQLF
-100 SGFVPLWQL
+100 SGYVPLWQL
-109 AGWMGMLGASLYF
+109 AGWMAMLGAALYF
-122 PTVLYRHSGMVN
+122 PTIVYRQSGMVN

-154 FVWCVPILVFAPMAT
+154 FVWCIPILVFAPLAGDL
-169 QMELA
+169 ELA
-174 AVWTIL
+174 TIWTIL

-189 LLNALPLGAFV
+189 LLNALPLGAFL
-200 FNLVLMAA
+200 FNLVLMSA
-208 SVIAFW
+208 SVVAYW
-214 QGENIVTVGA
+214 QTGNMVTVGA
-224 IVCFSILLALS
+224 ITCFSILLALS
-235 GFENARAYLMFKFSE
+235 GFENARGYLMFKLSE
-250 QGLAEKDEV
+250 HGLAEKDEV

-275 WQIDAGRRIVAAS
+275 WQIDASRRIVAAS
-288 PRFAFAAG
+288 PRFAYAAG
-296 REASE
+296 REASA

-312 GKHWESGNLA
+312 GKLWESGNLP

-345 HGEEKTYW
+345 HGEDKTYW

-368 MGFRGVGSDVTE
+368 TGFRGVGSDVTE

-451 QVSLRLRSLMGKDEL
+451 QVSLRLRSLMGKDEM

-484 GQRISDL
+484 GQRIKDV
-491 AGRIIDVLSRP
+491 AERIIDVLSRP

-511 IGASVGSATGTRD
+511 IGASVGSAHGLRD

-544 EGGGRHNVYEPKLHS
+544 EGGGRHNLYEPQLHS

-579 FSLAYQPVVDASSE
+579 FTLAFQPVVDAASE

-601 IRWSNP
+601 LRWHNP

-661 EPDFVETVVEALSE
+661 EPDFVDTVVEALSE
-675 TGLAPQRLELEVTE
+675 AGLPPQRLELEVTE

-758 AVVAMAESLGMST
+758 AVVAMADSLGMST

-777 TEHEVQVIR
+777 TEHEVKVLR

-799 RPMTADDVQSLFGGQ
+799 RPMSAHDVGELFIDHPSASYG
-814 QTAMFG
+814 